1 MTRVRLRRALH
12 GLCPA
17 ALPIAPAL
25 VSMSARSDTFDRVTF
40 QPPPGVRSVAADT
53 VTFTLETAVGR
64 RFKAQVGGA

>member
-1 MTRVRLRRALH
+1 
-12 GLCPA
+12 
-17 ALPIAPAL
+17 
-25 VSMSARSDTFDRVTF
+25 MSARSDTFDRVTF